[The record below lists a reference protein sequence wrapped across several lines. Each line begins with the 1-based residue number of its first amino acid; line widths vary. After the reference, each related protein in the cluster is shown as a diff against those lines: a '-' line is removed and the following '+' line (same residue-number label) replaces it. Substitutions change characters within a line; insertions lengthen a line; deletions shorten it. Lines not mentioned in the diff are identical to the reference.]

1 MCVTNSYHLED
12 VLRDFPLYSQDG
24 KGKEAVCCA
33 IFFIGNVRWFILEG
47 NRDSRDTTL
56 FGIVIGLMEDEYGY
70 FSLNEMQQIKLDLT
84 NKGMG
89 VLRVEQV
96 VNFKPTALKLIPDL
110 GLQDFLRKR
119 GYLMIQSQV
128 IQGLGFAC

>member
-33 IFFIGNVRWFILEG
+33 IFFIGKVRWFILEG

-119 GYLMIQSQV
+119 GY
-128 IQGLGFAC
+128 